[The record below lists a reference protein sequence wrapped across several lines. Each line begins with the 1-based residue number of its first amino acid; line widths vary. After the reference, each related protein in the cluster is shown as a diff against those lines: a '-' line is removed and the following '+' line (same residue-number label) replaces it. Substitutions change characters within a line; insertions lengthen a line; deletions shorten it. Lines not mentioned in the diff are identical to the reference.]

1 MSILLP
7 PDQMP
12 LNSPQLGPDGAHY
25 VKVYVQ
31 DEPGTPT
38 EIAHNLGRVPTCIQ
52 PVWSNKAINFPEVVS
67 STKEKALLKFLPEWV
82 TAYTRKS
89 FVVIV
94 RFF

>member
-1 MSILLP
+1 MSALLP

-31 DEPGTPT
+31 DAPGVAT
-38 EIAHNLGRVPTCIQ
+38 EIIHNLGRIPTCIQ
-52 PVWSNKAINFPEVVS
+52 PVWSNKAINLPEVVS

-82 TAYTRKS
+82 TAYTSKS
-89 FVVIV
+89 FVVIM

>member
-1 MSILLP
+1 MNNLLP

-25 VKVYVQ
+25 VKTYVQ
-31 DEPGTPT
+31 DAPGSTT
-38 EIAHNLGRVPTCIQ
+38 EIVHNLGRVPTCIQ

-67 STKEKALLKFLPEWV
+67 STKEKSTLKFLPEWV
-82 TAYTRKS
+82 TAYTSKS